1 MLKLFNGISIHLK
14 INQYCVCDTH
24 VGQICISHADTFIY
38 IHTQKHMHTYIHTHT
53 QHTHI
58 NIMMPKLLPM
68 MRITVIYYVQLFSKY
83 YYETEMS
90 FTRN

>member
-14 INQYCVCDTH
+14 INKYCVYDTH

-38 IHTQKHMHTYIHTHT
+38 IHTQKHIQTYIHTHT
-53 QHTHI
+53 HTY
-58 NIMMPKLLPM
+58 IMKSKLLPM
-68 MRITVIYYVQLFSKY
+68 MRITVIYYVQLFYKY